1 MKRLRMHEP
10 KKKAGFHEPC
20 RNQFVLG
27 ERELSA
33 EVVAGRQ
40 AAAEEQAALIRNRM
54 SSGSSGLQPCKGSY
68 YVRKQERHSPMKWR
82 EAVGHAQPGRYTH
95 NQVSL

>member
-10 KKKAGFHEPC
+10 KKKAR
-20 RNQFVLG
+20 RNRFVLG
-27 ERELSA
+27 EREVCP
-33 EVVAGRQ
+33 EVAAGRQ
-40 AAAEEQAALIRNRM
+40 AAAEEQATLIRNRM

-68 YVRKQERHSPMKWR
+68 YIQKQERHLQMKLR
-82 EAVGHAQPGRYTH
+82 EAVRNTLPGRYTP